1 MLSQEQLH
9 AQIADPNLCS
19 ASYLSD
25 LEALQQTYPYVTSFS
40 ILYLKTLAKEQ
51 DVRLSK
57 ALEQHAFTI
66 QNRVILYDLLVESSV
81 IEEKSRHEETSH
93 KVSTVPAYEEIQSEV
108 LQEYPSDE
116 LHVEENSIKENP
128 IAETLLNESD
138 VEENTIE
145 ENPIAETLLNESDVE
160 ENAIEENPIAE
171 TLLNGSDIEENAIE
185 ENPIEEDVVAENLVE
200 ANQTEEPETTKE
212 PDPLDKLLRA
222 SLISSSFVDL
232 TYTDELKSLQEEPKV
247 QEQNNVEVHEV
258 AKPSAP
264 QERQTFAQWLHFIDA
279 KAQDDPKE
287 YLKFDK
293 PKQDFYSPA
302 KKAKESLSSD
312 QIPVS
317 ETLAKVY
324 AMQGA
329 VAKAIGVYEQL
340 ILLNPEKKSFF
351 ANQIKVLKKNLNA

>member
-19 ASYLSD
+19 ANYLSD
-25 LEALQQTYPYVTSFS
+25 LEALQQTYPYATSFS
-40 ILYLKTLAKEQ
+40 ILYLKTLAKEK

-81 IEEKSRHEETSH
+81 IEEKS
-93 KVSTVPAYEEIQSEV
+93 
-108 LQEYPSDE
+108 
-116 LHVEENSIKENP
+116 
-128 IAETLLNESD
+128 IAQN
-138 VEENTIE
+138 I
-145 ENPIAETLLNESDVE
+145 
-160 ENAIEENPIAE
+160 
-171 TLLNGSDIEENAIE
+171 IE
-185 ENPIEEDVVAENLVE
+185 ENPIEEPLFEENPIE
-200 ANQTEEPETTKE
+200 EIHTTEPKTTVE

-232 TYTDELKSLQEEPKV
+232 TYTDELKSLEVEQEGRQAQSSDEPQV
-247 QEQNNVEVHEV
+247 VV
-258 AKPSAP
+258 KPSAP
-264 QERQTFAQWLHFIDA
+264 EERLSFSQWLHFTDDQV
-279 KAQDDPKE
+279 QDDQKE

-302 KKAKESLSSD
+302 KKAKESLNSD

-351 ANQIKVLKKNLNA
+351 ANQIKILKKILNASS

>member
-1 MLSQEQLH
+1 VLSQEQLH
-9 AQIADPNLCS
+9 VQIADPNLCS
-19 ASYLSD
+19 ANYLSD
-25 LEALQQTYPYVTSFS
+25 LEALQQTYPYATSFS
-40 ILYLKTLAKEQ
+40 ILYLKTLAKEK

-81 IEEKSRHEETSH
+81 IEEETRTENQI
-93 KVSTVPAYEEIQSEV
+93 KV
-108 LQEYPSDE
+108 
-116 LHVEENSIKENP
+116 NP
-128 IAETLLNESD
+128 I
-138 VEENTIE
+138 EEPLFE
-145 ENPIAETLLNESDVE
+145 ENPIQEIDTKEAETTV
-160 ENAIEENPIAE
+160 
-171 TLLNGSDIEENAIE
+171 
-185 ENPIEEDVVAENLVE
+185 
-200 ANQTEEPETTKE
+200 E
-212 PDPLDKLLRA
+212 PDPLDQLLRA
-222 SLISSSFVDL
+222 NLISSSFVDL
-232 TYTDELKSLQEEPKV
+232 TYTDELKSLEVEQEGLPAQEKSTDEPQV
-247 QEQNNVEVHEV
+247 V

-264 QERQTFAQWLHFIDA
+264 EQRQTFSKWLHFTDA
-279 KAQDDPKE
+279 EAQDDQKE

-302 KKAKESLSSD
+302 KKAKESLNSD

-351 ANQIKVLKKNLNA
+351 ANQIKILKKNLNASS

>member
-19 ASYLSD
+19 ANYLSD
-25 LEALQQTYPYVTSFS
+25 LEALQQTYPYATSFS
-40 ILYLKTLAKEQ
+40 ILYLKTLAKEK

-81 IEEKSRHEETSH
+81 IEEKS
-93 KVSTVPAYEEIQSEV
+93 
-108 LQEYPSDE
+108 
-116 LHVEENSIKENP
+116 
-128 IAETLLNESD
+128 IAQN
-138 VEENTIE
+138 I
-145 ENPIAETLLNESDVE
+145 
-160 ENAIEENPIAE
+160 
-171 TLLNGSDIEENAIE
+171 IE
-185 ENPIEEDVVAENLVE
+185 ENPIEEPLFEENPIE
-200 ANQTEEPETTKE
+200 EIHTTEPKTTVE

-232 TYTDELKSLQEEPKV
+232 TYTDELKSLEVEQEGRQAQSSDEPQV
-247 QEQNNVEVHEV
+247 VV
-258 AKPSAP
+258 KPSAP
-264 QERQTFAQWLHFIDA
+264 EEILSFSQWLHFTDDQV
-279 KAQDDPKE
+279 QDDQKE

-302 KKAKESLSSD
+302 KKAKESLNSD

-351 ANQIKVLKKNLNA
+351 ANQIKILKKNLNASS

>member
-9 AQIADPNLCS
+9 AQIADTNLCS
-19 ASYLSD
+19 ANYLSD
-25 LEALQQTYPYVTSFS
+25 LVALQQTYPYATSFS
-40 ILYLKTLAKEQ
+40 ILYLKTLAKEK

-81 IEEKSRHEETSH
+81 IEERSITENQI
-93 KVSTVPAYEEIQSEV
+93 TV
-108 LQEYPSDE
+108 
-116 LHVEENSIKENP
+116 NP
-128 IAETLLNESD
+128 I
-138 VEENTIE
+138 EEPLFE
-145 ENPIAETLLNESDVE
+145 ENP
-160 ENAIEENPIAE
+160 
-171 TLLNGSDIEENAIE
+171 IE
-185 ENPIEEDVVAENLVE
+185 ENPIEENPIEE
-200 ANQTEEPETTKE
+200 IHTKEPETTVE
-212 PDPLDKLLRA
+212 PDPLDQLLRA
-222 SLISSSFVDL
+222 SLISSAFVDL
-232 TYTDELKSLQEEPKV
+232 TYSDELKSLEVEQEGLPAQEKSADEPQV
-247 QEQNNVEVHEV
+247 V

-264 QERQTFAQWLHFIDA
+264 EERQTFSQWLHFTDA
-279 KAQDDPKE
+279 EAQDDQKE

-302 KKAKESLSSD
+302 KKAKESLNSD

-351 ANQIKVLKKNLNA
+351 ANQIKILKKNLNASSWQEYFLF